1 MLPSNQFVVNQ
12 SLSHYKPKLPKMKPG
27 KFLKRQKRD
36 KGFIFLSRSS
46 ASWEAM
52 HTLPYDKAKITNL
65 VRIVCIKH

>member
-1 MLPSNQFVVNQ
+1 
-12 SLSHYKPKLPKMKPG
+12 MKPG